1 MSQPKLAPSPLPAAM
16 SLQKEA
22 FHLVIAFLADGAEN
36 NLGALVD
43 IVTTFGTAKLQDRRL
58 ILRAIGRKYSVVMA
72 RKVHE
77 WTNIESERD
86 RAIEDIHLV
95 SRRQDMETDPERVE
109 SNWLKICD
117 IDDRINDL
125 NEQRAEISM
134 WFGQALIPASG
145 LIWHR
150 NDKGPFGGYAVCAGC
165 DPDENPIGCPFCD
178 YCLDD
183 FRTKVLAPTFAKW
196 SSLGDE

>member
-1 MSQPKLAPSPLPAAM
+1 M

-77 WTNIESERD
+77 WTNMESERD
-86 RAIEDIHLV
+86 QAIEDIHLV

-117 IDDRINDL
+117 IQDRIDDIND
-125 NEQRAEISM
+125 EQLPAITM
-134 WFGQALIPASG
+134 WFGQKLIPASG
-145 LIWHR
+145 LIR
-150 NDKGPFGGYAVCAGC
+150 LYSKLLCGEYVDVSVCSRC
-165 DPDENPIGCPFCD
+165 DPDDEWFCS
-178 YCLDD
+178 YCGFCLDE
-183 FRTKVLAPTFAKW
+183 FRARVLAPTFAKW